1 MIRHRIVNTLI
12 MKAMAKI
19 QMPDDFYAQT
29 PDANI
34 LATEAVMNTIRTAD
48 MLFDQIGR
56 LLRPL
61 NVSAAGGLVL
71 GILRDR
77 GPISPSEL
85 GDRLI
90 VTRATVTGLLDSLE
104 RRGFVRRSA
113 NPVDRRSLLAE
124 ITPAGLDVVA
134 ALRTLVHRN
143 EKAWMGF
150 FSDAELRDY
159 IDLLHRIQA
168 HLEVA
173 PPA

>member
-1 MIRHRIVNTLI
+1 MTI
-12 MKAMAKI
+12 KI
-19 QMPDDFYAQT
+19 PDDFYEQT
-29 PDANI
+29 PDGNA

-48 MLFDQIGR
+48 MLFDSIGR

-85 GDRLI
+85 GERLI

-113 NPVDRRSLLAE
+113 NLVDRRSLIVE
-124 ITPAGLDVVA
+124 ITPAGLDVVQEV
-134 ALRTLVHRN
+134 RTIIHRH
-143 EKAWMGF
+143 EKALMIG
-150 FSDAELRDY
+150 FSDSDLRDY
-159 IDLLHRIQA
+159 IERLHQIQESLIA
-168 HLEVA
+168 A
-173 PPA
+173 P